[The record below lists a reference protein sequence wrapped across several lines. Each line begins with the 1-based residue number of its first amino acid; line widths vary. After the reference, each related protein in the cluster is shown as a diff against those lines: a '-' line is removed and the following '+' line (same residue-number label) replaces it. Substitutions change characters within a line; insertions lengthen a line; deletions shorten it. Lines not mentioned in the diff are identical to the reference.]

1 MITSQK
7 VQFPYHINDHVILLY
22 MQLGQCIIGGDVG
35 EEDPVFLL
43 FNLEHA
49 RAIETAAELSQM
61 VWLLGQSNDLSVM
74 LLCPVTQLVNLMF
87 CFGPPQA

>member
-1 MITSQK
+1 
-7 VQFPYHINDHVILLY
+7 
-22 MQLGQCIIGGDVG
+22 MQLRQCIIGGDVG

-61 VWLLGQSNDLSVM
+61 VWLLGQSNGLYVV
-74 LLCPVTQLVNLMF
+74 LLCPVTRLVNLMF